1 MPFPW
6 PHMATRA
13 SRRVCLACEGFS
25 SAWSSAKLSDQFLLL
40 ADVVISTPTVHS
52 PQAPGAHISAAHMH
66 KQLHISYL
74 HKHTPACM
82 HTCLHTLITV
92 LIRVC
97 MYTQLY
103 ENKHRLALHTLSTH
117 NYVHTPVSMP
127 TCIHSYMLLH
137 SCTYAQHLCLEP
149 SLETK
154 ISCSFFAWH
163 C

>member
-6 PHMATRA
+6 LHTATMA
-13 SRRVCLACEGFS
+13 SRLACLACKGFC

-40 ADVVISTPTVHS
+40 ADVVVSTPTVHS
-52 PQAPGAHISAAHMH
+52 PQAPGAHISATHMH
-66 KQLHISYL
+66 KQFHISYL
-74 HKHTPACM
+74 YKHTLACM

-103 ENKHRLALHTLSTH
+103 ENKHRLALHILSTH

-137 SCTYAQHLCLEP
+137 SCTYVQHLCLEP

-154 ISCSFFAWH
+154 ISCSFFA
-163 C
+163 